1 MLTTCS
7 TSGIEQPTSTSG
19 IEQPTEM
26 PKLHLYGI
34 KPNIDMHCFNRTV
47 AVSDSPEKVIPQEV
61 LNDMQTIQNVRAITT
76 VDSEKLK
83 FFQNE
88 ETIANI
94 TKLKKMADCAL
105 MRLQETGNTQGTSST
120 PPDSPLLPQF
130 SDDFDK
136 STENDSPAPSG
147 KSRKYRATIRKTKEG
162 VVHGTGVVANRSF
175 KKHGLVSLYS
185 GSLVYRRKVM
195 QYNKWR
201 QKFHVFKIST
211 ETGKPVPQFLNN
223 DTFIAWSD
231 LLIKHSGSPG
241 IEVGLEATGPIKF
254 LNHSKNANVK
264 IISTMGGFP
273 VEERLDF
280 KNRSRLR
287 LQVIAVKDIEP
298 EEELL
303 FDYDPDKPD
312 SMIDFTLSDVEK
324 PDKRTTNTI
333 TRAISKIY
341 QKTNKG

>member
-7 TSGIEQPTSTSG
+7 TSGT
-19 IEQPTEM
+19 EQPTEM
-26 PKLHLYGI
+26 PTLHLFGI
-34 KPNIDMHCFNRTV
+34 KPNIDTHCFNRTV
-47 AVSDSPEKVIPQEV
+47 ALSDPPEKIIPQDV
-61 LNDMQTIQNVRAITT
+61 LNDMQTIQSVRAITT

-94 TKLKKMADCAL
+94 SKLKEMADCAL
-105 MRLQETGNTQGTSST
+105 MRLQETGNSTQETSST

-136 STENDSPAPSG
+136 STENDSPAPSR
-147 KSRKYRATIRKTKEG
+147 KSRKYRATIRKTNEG

-175 KKHGLVSLYS
+175 KKYDLVSLYS

-195 QYNKWR
+195 RYNKWQ

-211 ETGKPVPQFLNN
+211 ETGKPFPQFLNN

-303 FDYDPDKPD
+303 FDYDPGKPD

-324 PDKRTTNTI
+324 PDEKSTDTI
-333 TRAISKIY
+333 KSTISKIY

>member
-1 MLTTCS
+1 MLTSCS
-7 TSGIEQPTSTSG
+7 TGGVEY
-19 IEQPTEM
+19 PTEI
-26 PKLHLYGI
+26 PTLHLFGI
-34 KPNIDMHCFNRTV
+34 KPNIDKHCFNRTV
-47 AVSDSPEKVIPQEV
+47 AVSDPPGKIIPQDV

-76 VDSEKLK
+76 VDSEELK

-105 MRLQETGNTQGTSST
+105 MRLQETGNNTQGTSST

-136 STENDSPAPSG
+136 STENDSPAPSR
-147 KSRKYRATIRKTKEG
+147 KPRKYRATIRKTTEG

-195 QYNKWR
+195 RYNKWQ

-264 IISTMGGFP
+264 IISTMGGWP

-280 KNRSRLR
+280 KNLSRLR

-303 FDYDPDKPD
+303 FDYDPGKPD

-324 PDKRTTNTI
+324 PDEKATDTI
-333 TRAISKIY
+333 KSAISKIY